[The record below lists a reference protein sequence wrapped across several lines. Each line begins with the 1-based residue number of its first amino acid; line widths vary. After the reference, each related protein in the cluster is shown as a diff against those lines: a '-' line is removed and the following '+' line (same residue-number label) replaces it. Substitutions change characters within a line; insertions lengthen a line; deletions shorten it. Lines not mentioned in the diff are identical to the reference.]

1 MKIISYI
8 LALTVLGLSVG
19 AWYYA
24 DQQQKVMEAVV
35 KVSGGKSEADGLS
48 SAVKTAK
55 KDKNEAN
62 DAMESAKKV
71 TSKACDSLNAPG
83 AAIEKRN
90 IAQANHKKQIEYHKS
105 MKDELAS
112 TEKNYADA
120 EKRAEALLE
129 TMKQL
134 DGLSEVADLTEVVD
148 TFTAIVEE
156 AKEENGKLKN
166 QRDEKVELRTAKTTK
181 VANETETL
189 ATLDKQNSDFAANYR
204 KNVVEYPVL
213 TIVAERKLVLFTVP
227 AESGIVSGAA
237 LLVKRGDNTIA
248 VLRVENVSDNQVT
261 AKYTLAPGQELQL
274 GDRVIHVKPHGS

>member
-35 KVSGGKSEADGLS
+35 KVSGGKSGADGLS

-71 TSKACDSLNAPG
+71 TSKACEKLNAPG

-90 IAQANHKKQIEYHKS
+90 IARANQEDQIKYRKGMEE
-105 MKDELAS
+105 ELAS
-112 TEKNYADA
+112 TKVNYADA
-120 EKRAEALLE
+120 EKRAEVLLE

-134 DGLSEVADLTEVVD
+134 DDLSEVADLTEVVD
-148 TFTAIVEE
+148 TFTAIVEN
-156 AKEENGKLKN
+156 AKEENGNLKN
-166 QRDEKVELRTAKTTK
+166 QR
-181 VANETETL
+181 
-189 ATLDKQNSDFAANYR
+189 
-204 KNVVEYPVL
+204 
-213 TIVAERKLVLFTVP
+213 
-227 AESGIVSGAA
+227 
-237 LLVKRGDNTIA
+237 
-248 VLRVENVSDNQVT
+248 
-261 AKYTLAPGQELQL
+261 
-274 GDRVIHVKPHGS
+274 

>member
-1 MKIISYI
+1 MMNMCKW
-8 LALTVLGLSVG
+8 SVIC
-19 AWYYA
+19 
-24 DQQQKVMEAVV
+24 AVV
-35 KVSGGKSEADGLS
+35 WGCACSLSYGSADSYQQEQRELEKLKEALQW
-48 SAVKTAK
+48 AT
-55 KDKNEAN
+55 
-62 DAMESAKKV
+62 
-71 TSKACDSLNAPG
+71 
-83 AAIEKRN
+83 EKRQVAEN
-90 IAQANHKKQIEYHKS
+90 MRDEMMSYRVGMEK
-105 MKDELAS
+105 ELAS
-112 TEKNYADA
+112 TKANYADA
-120 EKRAEALLE
+120 ERRAAVLLE

-134 DGLSEVADLTEVVD
+134 DDLSEVADLTEVVD
-148 TFTAIVEE
+148 TFTAIVEN
-156 AKEENGKLKN
+156 AKEENGNLKN

-181 VANETETL
+181 VANETATL
-189 ATLDKQNSDFAANYR
+189 AALDKQNSDFAANYR